1 MDNLVC
7 VPGRKVERQ
16 FYIQDQLV
24 LKLLQS
30 SEFIY
35 VVRQAGLE
43 PATYASEVQCFQNNT
58 IVRYRTIY

>member
-1 MDNLVC
+1 L
-7 VPGRKVERQ
+7 
-16 FYIQDQLV
+16 YIQDQLV

-43 PATYASEVQCFQNNT
+43 PATYASEVHCSENNIIERYKT
-58 IVRYRTIY
+58 I